1 MKVCKEVRR
10 WRASFVL
17 REVVDVARLTEKQ
30 RRFVEEYLVDL
41 NATKAAIRAG
51 YSERTAQE
59 QASRLLSNVMV
70 QEAIQEA
77 IAKRSART
85 EITQDRVLQ
94 ELAAIGFAIATDFAQ
109 ITEDGLVKLT
119 PTDNLDAMQ
128 VRAIAGIKEGK
139 FGVELKLCDK
149 LSALHMIGQHLGMF
163 EKRATEPET
172 HADDGF
178 MDALRWEAAETWR
191 DE

>member
-1 MKVCKEVRR
+1 M
-10 WRASFVL
+10 

-70 QEAIQEA
+70 QEAIREA

-94 ELAAIGFAIATDFAQ
+94 ELAAIGFARATDFVQ
-109 ITEDGLVKLT
+109 ITDDGLVKLT

-149 LSALHMIGQHLGMF
+149 LNALHMIGQHLGMF
-163 EKRATEPET
+163 EKRAAEPET

-178 MDALRWEAAETWR
+178 MDALRGEAAETWR